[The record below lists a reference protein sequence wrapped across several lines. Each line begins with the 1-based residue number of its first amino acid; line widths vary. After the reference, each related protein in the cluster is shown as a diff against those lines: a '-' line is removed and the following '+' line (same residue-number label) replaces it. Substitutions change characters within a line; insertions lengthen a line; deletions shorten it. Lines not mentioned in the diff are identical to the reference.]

1 MLNEARYFARM
12 MAGCRRFIRTPPAS
26 DPWSLVAQNVAR
38 REENFLSL
46 MRTVVFANPANP
58 LRRLFEWAGCGY
70 EDLHQAVTRDG
81 LETTLARL
89 SSSGVRLTHDEFKG
103 KQPIVRSGLRIEV
116 TPQDFANPL
125 VRGAL
130 ETTSSGSRSQGTVT
144 RPSAEFQVYRE
155 AQDALFVGQFEPS
168 KRAIVAVLPIL
179 PSTVGFNR
187 ILTSERGGRPIE
199 KWFALG
205 GSWRDSGHYRLLI
218 NLLVIEARI
227 MGLRVPFPTYISS
240 NDFTPAAQWIAS
252 RRLEGRKV
260 LWMGPVSMGVRV
272 AAAAVEN
279 GIEIGGTTF
288 LCGAEP
294 LTAARR
300 EVMEAAGG
308 EVFPRYGI
316 SELGWIGCSCRQ
328 MNQGSTVHVMRDSIA
343 AISRRR
349 EVPFSNME
357 VDSLLF
363 TTLLPFST
371 YVLVNVE
378 MDDCGLLAP
387 AACDCQFKAIGFTQQ
402 ISNVYSYGKLT
413 GQGITL
419 LGGDLL
425 NVLEMS
431 LPSRFGGTPADY
443 QLIELDGQAGPIVEL
458 RVNPRISIR
467 SEQQVREFFLNEVRR
482 LWGGSLTARQWGQTG
497 AVRVAFAEPIISGGR
512 KINSLHLLG
521 SSRPPAA

>member
-1 MLNEARYFARM
+1 
-12 MAGCRRFIRTPPAS
+12 MA
-26 DPWSLVAQNVAR
+26 
-38 REENFLSL
+38 
-46 MRTVVFANPANP
+46 
-58 LRRLFEWAGCGY
+58 
-70 EDLHQAVTRDG
+70 RDG
-81 LETTLARL
+81 LETTLSELRK
-89 SSSGVRLTHDEFKG
+89 SGVYLSHDEFKG
-103 KQPIVRSGLRIEV
+103 KKPLERSGLSIAV
-116 TPQDFANPL
+116 TPRDFANPL

-130 ETTSSGSRSQGTVT
+130 ETTSSGSRSRGTVT

-168 KRAIVAVLPIL
+168 KRAIVALLPIL

-187 ILTSERGGRPIE
+187 MLTFERRGTPVE

-218 NLLVIEARI
+218 HLLVVEARL
-227 MGLRVPFPTYISS
+227 MGLKVPFPAYIPS
-240 NDFTPAAQWIAS
+240 NDFSPVARWISA
-252 RRLEGRKV
+252 RRSEGRGV

-272 AAAAVEN
+272 ASAALED
-279 GIEIGGTTF
+279 GTSLEGTTF

-308 EVFPRYGI
+308 QVYPRYGI

-328 MNQGSTVHVMRDSIA
+328 MNTGSTVHVMRDSIA
-343 AISRRR
+343 VISHKRRAPMAEL
-349 EVPFSNME
+349 EVE
-357 VDSLLF
+357 SLLF

-371 YVLVNVE
+371 SVLVNVE
-378 MDDCGLLAP
+378 MDDCGRLEP
-387 AACDCQFKAIGFTQQ
+387 ASCGCEFKAMGFTQQ
-402 ISNVYSYGKLT
+402 LSDVYSYGKLT

-425 NVLEMS
+425 SVLEKS

-443 QLIELDGQAGPIVEL
+443 QLVELEGEGGAIAEL
-458 RVNPRISIR
+458 RVAPRVSVR
-467 SEQQVREFFLNEVRR
+467 SEDEVRDYFLAEVRR

-497 AVRVAFAEPIISGGR
+497 AVRVVFAEPIISGGR

-521 SSRPPAA
+521 SSRRPGASS